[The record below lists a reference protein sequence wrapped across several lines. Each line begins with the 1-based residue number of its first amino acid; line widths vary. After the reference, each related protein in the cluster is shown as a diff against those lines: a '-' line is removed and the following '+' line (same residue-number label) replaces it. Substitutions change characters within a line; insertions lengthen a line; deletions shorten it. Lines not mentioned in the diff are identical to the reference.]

1 MDSLALITGG
11 SAGIGLE
18 YARQLAERG
27 CDLILVSN
35 REEELE
41 EAAKALREAYS
52 VRVETHFQDLA
63 KHEEAEKLLAWCD
76 EKGLEPDILINNAG
90 MFFMEYLCAE
100 KLEKA
105 RKMMTLHM
113 ETPAELCI
121 LLGERMKKRG
131 GGHILNMASVTARI
145 PAPGIVLYS
154 STKAF
159 LKSFGKSL
167 SYELMPYGV
176 SVTTVCPCAVDT
188 NLYPLSP
195 KLRGFLRRIG
205 LIRSPRS
212 LVRKSLR
219 GMFRSKRY
227 VNPDCVI
234 NCLLPLLVGLLP
246 DRLIDYLGKKWM
258 N

>member
-27 CDLILVSN
+27 YGLILVSN

-41 EAAKALREAYS
+41 EAAKSLREAYP

-63 KHEEAEKLLAWCD
+63 EHGAAEKLLDWCD
-76 EKGLEPDILINNAG
+76 ENALEPEILINNAG
-90 MFFMEYLCAE
+90 MFFMEYLSAE
-100 KLEKA
+100 KIGKV
-105 RKMMTLHM
+105 RKMMALHM
-113 ETPAELCI
+113 ETPAELSI
-121 LLGERMKKRG
+121 LMGERMKNRG
-131 GGHILNMASVTARI
+131 GGHILNMASVTAHI

-159 LKSFGKSL
+159 LKTFSKSL
-167 SYELMPYGV
+167 SYELRPYGV
-176 SVTTVCPCAVDT
+176 RVTCVNPCAVDT
-188 NLYPLSP
+188 GLYPLP
-195 KLRGFLRRIG
+195 PRLRGFLRSIG

-212 LVRKSLR
+212 LVRKALR
-219 GMFRSKRY
+219 GMFRGKRN
-227 VNPDCVI
+227 VNPDCMNV
-234 NCLLPLLVGLLP
+234 LLPFLVSLLP